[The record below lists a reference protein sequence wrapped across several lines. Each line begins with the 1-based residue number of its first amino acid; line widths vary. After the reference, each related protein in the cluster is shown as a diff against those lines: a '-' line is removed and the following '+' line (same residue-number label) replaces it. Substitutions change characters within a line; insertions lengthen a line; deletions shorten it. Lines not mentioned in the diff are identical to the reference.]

1 MFTKEEIR
9 KLRRGD
15 KVLFRRLFDETS
27 RELVTW
33 ASLFVERAEAQDI
46 VQDLY
51 IHLLTQPERIDE
63 NGELLH
69 YLKVAVKNRCLNS
82 IRHQKVEQKYQF
94 LPIEESREDVEE
106 KERLLGCLTQAVEDL
121 PVICRDILKLSIYE
135 GLRYEEIAERLQ
147 ISVNTVKYHI
157 KRAYRELRKGI
168 WPDAMELLFFIFLI
182 RKNL

>member
-1 MFTKEEIR
+1 MFTKEEISQ
-9 KLRRGD
+9 LRRGD
-15 KVLFRRLFDETS
+15 KILFRRLFDGTS
-27 RELVTW
+27 RDLVAW

-69 YLKVAVKNRCLNS
+69 YLKVAVKNRCLNL
-82 IRHQKVEQKYQF
+82 IRHRKVEQKFQF
-94 LPIEESREDVEE
+94 LPTEDSCEEPEE
-106 KERLLGCLTQAVEDL
+106 KEQLLRRLMQAVEKL
-121 PVICRDILKLSIYE
+121 PPMCREILKLSIYE
-135 GLRYEEIAERLQ
+135 DLRYEDIARRLH

-157 KRAYRELRKGI
+157 KTAYRELRKNA
-168 WPDAMELLFFIFLI
+168 WPNEIDLFFFIFVL